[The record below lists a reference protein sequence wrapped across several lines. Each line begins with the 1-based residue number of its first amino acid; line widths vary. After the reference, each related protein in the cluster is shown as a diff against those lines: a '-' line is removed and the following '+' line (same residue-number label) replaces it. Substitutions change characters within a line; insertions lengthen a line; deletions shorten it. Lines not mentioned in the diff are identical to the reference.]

1 MVASQGQVTGRPRSF
16 DTVQVLDTALE
27 LFWLQGYR
35 ETSTRDLEAHLGI
48 SQSSLYNAFGS
59 KQQLLDSALE
69 RYERRISDELLLPL
83 EQASDGIG
91 AIDRFFAGL
100 GTWISTEGRR
110 GCMILNLMAETADSD
125 DHVASRTRSY
135 RRRLRAAF
143 RSALERERAANPGTI
158 DDEVQVLVTAV
169 LGINIAARGGAKP
182 TELRRSINALR
193 RLVRGW
199 KQSA

>member
-1 MVASQGQVTGRPRSF
+1 MVTTQGQVTGRPRTF
-16 DTVQVLDTALE
+16 DTVQVLDAALE
-27 LFWLQGYR
+27 LFWLRGYR

-69 RYERRISDELLLPL
+69 RYERRISDELLIPL
-83 EQASDGIG
+83 EQASDGIE
-91 AIDRFFAGL
+91 AIDRFFGDL

-110 GCMILNLMAETADSD
+110 GCMILNLMAETADPD
-125 DHVASRTRSY
+125 DHLAKRTRSY

-143 RSALERERAANPGTI
+143 GSALERERNTKPDLIA
-158 DDEVQVLVTAV
+158 DEVQVLVTAV

-182 TELRRSINALR
+182 TELRSSIDALR
-193 RLVRGW
+193 RLVGTW
-199 KQSA
+199 K

>member
-1 MVASQGQVTGRPRSF
+1 MATAHGQVTGRPRSF
-16 DTVQVLDTALE
+16 DTVQVLDAALE
-27 LFWLQGYR
+27 LFWLNGYR

-69 RYERRISDELLLPL
+69 RYERRISDELLIPL
-83 EQASDGIG
+83 ENAADGID

-110 GCMILNLMAETADSD
+110 GCMILNLMAETPDPD
-125 DHVASRTRSY
+125 DHLAGRTRSY

-143 RSALERERAANPGTI
+143 RSALERERNAAPDAI

-169 LGINIAARGGAKP
+169 LGINIAARGGARQ
-182 TELRRSINALR
+182 TEMRRSIDALR
-193 RLVRGW
+193 RLVGSW
-199 KQSA
+199 K

>member
-1 MVASQGQVTGRPRSF
+1 MVTTQGQATGRPRSF
-16 DTVQVLDTALE
+16 DTVQVLDGALE
-27 LFWLQGYR
+27 LFWLRGYR

-69 RYERRISDELLLPL
+69 RYERRISDELLVPL
-83 EQASDGIG
+83 ENAADGIE

-110 GCMILNLMAETADSD
+110 GCMILNLMAETSD
-125 DHVASRTRSY
+125 ANDHIASRTRSY

-143 RSALERERAANPGTI
+143 HSTLERERNARPDAI
-158 DDEVQVLVTAV
+158 DDQVQVLVTAV
-169 LGINIAARGGAKP
+169 LGINIAARGGARP
-182 TELRRSINALR
+182 TELRSSIDALR
-193 RLVRGW
+193 RLVRSW
-199 KQSA
+199 K

>member
-1 MVASQGQVTGRPRSF
+1 MVTAQGQATGRPRSF
-16 DTVQVLDTALE
+16 DTVQMLDAALE

-35 ETSTRDLEAHLGI
+35 ETSTRDLETHLGI

-69 RYERRISDELLLPL
+69 RYERRISDELLVPL
-83 EQASDGIG
+83 EHAAAGIE
-91 AIDRFFAGL
+91 AIDRFFANL

-110 GCMILNLMAETADSD
+110 GCMILNLMAETADSH

-135 RRRLRAAF
+135 RRRLRSAF
-143 RSALERERAANPGTI
+143 RSALEREGGSTSGAV
-158 DDEVQVLVTAV
+158 DDQVEVLVTAV
-169 LGINIAARGGAKP
+169 LGLNIAARGGANG
-182 TELRRSINALR
+182 TELKRSIEALR

-199 KQSA
+199 KGLG

>member
-1 MVASQGQVTGRPRSF
+1 
-16 DTVQVLDTALE
+16 VLDTALE
-27 LFWLQGYR
+27 IFWLQGYR
-35 ETSTRDLEAHLGI
+35 ETSTRDLEAQLGI

-83 EQASDGIG
+83 ENAAEGIE
-91 AIDRFFAGL
+91 AIDRFFADL
-100 GTWISTEGRR
+100 GRWISTEGRR

-125 DHVASRTRSY
+125 DHLASRTRSY

-143 RSALERERAANPGTI
+143 RAALEREAESKPDTI

-182 TELRRSINALR
+182 AELRRSIDALR

-199 KQSA
+199 RQHS

>member
-1 MVASQGQVTGRPRSF
+1 MVTTQGQVTGRPRTF

-27 LFWLQGYR
+27 IFWLQGYR
-35 ETSTRDLEAHLGI
+35 ETSTRDLEAQLGI

-83 EQASDGIG
+83 ENAAEGIE
-91 AIDRFFAGL
+91 AIDRFFADL
-100 GTWISTEGRR
+100 GRWISTEGRR

-125 DHVASRTRSY
+125 DHLASRTRSY

-143 RSALERERAANPGTI
+143 RSALEREAESKPDAI

-182 TELRRSINALR
+182 TELRRSIDALR

-199 KQSA
+199 RRHD